1 MWHVDMNKLSYNF
14 HNKCITNKLNSI
26 LNVNKWSVISYFS
39 IAQLSEAITHEF
51 HGYLWYVK
59 LKCPRATKMIYH
71 SYLKNLLR
79 HICIWSLNK

>member
-26 LNVNKWSVISYFS
+26 LNVNTWSVISYFS

-51 HGYLWYVK
+51 HGSSWSKSHKNDLSLISQKFIYTYLHFV
-59 LKCPRATKMIYH
+59 T
-71 SYLKNLLR
+71 
-79 HICIWSLNK
+79 

>member
-26 LNVNKWSVISYFS
+26 LNVNTLSVIRYVS
-39 IAQLSEAITHEF
+39 IAQLSEAISHEF
-51 HGYLWYVK
+51 HGYSWYVK

-71 SYLKNLLR
+71 SYLKNLFR
-79 HICIWSLNK
+79 HIFIWSLNM